1 MSLPA
6 SYTAPSF
13 EPPFRVLVLMAST
26 AGWYA
31 ATSEDR
37 GRALER
43 MAELLRVFETRGARL
58 VGSMD
63 DDVFATGQ
71 PSSLPYSIY
80 VLYDV
85 DDLDIIVRMVHE
97 LRSSE
102 LGRLLRMEARIGR
115 PLFLL
120 AN

>member
-1 MSLPA
+1 MPLPA

-26 AGWYA
+26 AGWYT
-31 ATSEDR
+31 ATSDER
-37 GRALER
+37 ACALER
-43 MAELLRVFETRGARL
+43 LEGILRDCETRGARL
-58 VGSMD
+58 VGSID
-63 DDVFATGQ
+63 DDLLATGQ

-85 DDLDIIVRMVHE
+85 DDLEIVVRMVHE

-102 LGRLLRMEARIGR
+102 LAELLRMEARIGR